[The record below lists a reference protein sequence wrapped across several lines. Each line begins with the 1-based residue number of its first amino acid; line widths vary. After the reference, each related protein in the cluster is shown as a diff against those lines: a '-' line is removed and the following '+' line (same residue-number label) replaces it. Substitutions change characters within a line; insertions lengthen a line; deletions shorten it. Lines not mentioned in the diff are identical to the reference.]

1 MRWSTVVPVSTREVG
16 KLHSMC
22 MSALPRHSERAHAY
36 LESQQYSRANPEIYA
51 SNAGVPPANDV
62 AHAEHDASSADPP
75 PANVLVQSGIN
86 GADAVAQIRV
96 PTSSLE
102 IVPSAS
108 NNGSAAKVRDDNLY
122 RTLDNLIRNHSETNS
137 DEVQTLLRRH
147 PNLDLNIDWTSEYW
161 VPGELPL
168 HLACLFREEQI
179 VEHLLAAGANPE
191 TFCGYGRNALQC
203 AAYHD
208 VLDLKILNW
217 LIERYKDIEAKKVYI
232 NLPDQDGG
240 LMATHYVA
248 ACPSRKLEG
257 FWALEGADWTLKNA
271 GGETPFDVAARH
283 GHWIITAQLA
293 RKQWGIKDVEFKT
306 DAYFGSYQWTQVNLQ
321 NTTYIRHFVRQIWN
335 PIHEESIRDRILRQH
350 ISPDFRLDRDPSNP
364 VGGNGRESICFSE
377 DLKVRVSNKLD
388 QVEFMSVAVCTVLN
402 EATLM
407 DRNRDQVLSRHQK
420 KLPRDRRILLTVPQL
435 WIWKIEKRVI
445 TAMQKP
451 IFYEFDRQVFD
462 TITTCEDEILNALAS
477 TVSPEARPMLSGNLL
492 AGILISECVSTLES
506 PSGLGLSESVFEIFA
521 MSIHELSA
529 KLREYTKPEAL
540 TKNNI
545 DRENAFVLQID
556 DVREELSMIQSVLDE
571 QEKVWR
577 HFIQAKFP
585 EFWSAPP
592 EGQFVIPSNL
602 DELTLGVVEI
612 LGRPQTQFA
621 RYRRQIANMDK
632 DAERVERHINL
643 LLCLKS
649 KHASLQEAHLTT
661 LMSAAVIGF
670 TIVTIIFT
678 PLAFLS
684 SLFALSTNQF
694 QNNQF
699 NSSLANGTPFY
710 HSSYIGKWMVTIE
723 LASFLITG
731 LAIGLALKFT
741 TNFSI
746 LEFIKHTGHR
756 AKQRFNGIKAW
767 STKETPQHTSNRQ
780 TTTIPARREEQPTV
794 QKPPSAVQAVAS
806 SNGSQPIWIRFRK
819 RPRKSPEEN
828 IESGNGP

>member
-1 MRWSTVVPVSTREVG
+1 MPLV
-16 KLHSMC
+16 L
-22 MSALPRHSERAHAY
+22 
-36 LESQQYSRANPEIYA
+36 
-51 SNAGVPPANDV
+51 
-62 AHAEHDASSADPP
+62 DPP
-75 PANVLVQSGIN
+75 PANALVQSGIN
-86 GADAVAQIRV
+86 GADAVAQIQV

-108 NNGSAAKVRDDNLY
+108 NNGSAAKVRNDDLCYILY
-122 RTLDNLIRNHSETNS
+122 KLIGSHSKNSS
-137 DEVQTLLRRH
+137 DEVQRFLGRH
-147 PNLDLNIDWTSEYW
+147 PNLDLNIVPTSKYGAPW
-161 VPGELPL
+161 ELPL
-168 HLACLFREEQI
+168 HVACLYRQEQS

-191 TFCGYGRNALQC
+191 AFCDYGRNALQC
-203 AAYHD
+203 AAYHS
-208 VLDLKILNW
+208 VLDREMLNW
-217 LIERYKDIEAKKVYI
+217 LTERYKNLEEKKDYI
-232 NLPDQDGG
+232 NLHDRNGD
-240 LMATHYVA
+240 LMATHHVA
-248 ACPSRKLEG
+248 ACSRRNLEG
-257 FWALEGADWTLKNA
+257 FWALEGADWTLKNV

-283 GHWIITAQLA
+283 GHWIITAELA
-293 RKQWGIKDVEFKT
+293 RKQWGIKDVDFKT
-306 DAYFGSYQWTQVNLQ
+306 DAYFGSCQWTQVNLQ
-321 NTTYIRHFVRQIWN
+321 NTAYIRHFVRQIWN
-335 PIHEESIRDRILRQH
+335 PIHEESLRDRILRQH
-350 ISPDFRLDRDPSNP
+350 ISFDFRLDRDPSNP

-388 QVEFMSVAVCTVLN
+388 KVEFMSVAIPYFSSAVTGTIERRKDWYQRVIQSYEFCSVSNFNHLGLQCTSTLDEYCHPTLD

-407 DRNRDQVLSRHQK
+407 DRNRDQVLSRHQT
-420 KLPRDRRILLTVPQL
+420 KLPRDQRILLTVPQL
-435 WIWKIEKRVI
+435 WIWTIDKRVI

-451 IFYEFDRQVFD
+451 TFDEFDRQDFN
-462 TITTCEDEILNALAS
+462 TINMYEDEIPKALAS
-477 TVSPEARPMLSGNLL
+477 TVSSDPRPMGNLI
-492 AGILISECVSTLES
+492 AGILISECVNKLAS
-506 PSGLGLSESVFEIFA
+506 PSRLGLSESIFNIFE

-545 DRENAFVLQID
+545 DSENAFVLQID

-585 EFWSAPP
+585 QFWSAPP

-602 DELTLGVVEI
+602 DELTLRVVET

-621 RYRRQIANMDK
+621 RYRRQIASMDK

-643 LLCLKS
+643 LLDLKS
-649 KHASLQEAHLTT
+649 KHASLHQAQLTT

-684 SLFALSTNQF
+684 SLFALSTNQS

-710 HSSYIGKWMVTIE
+710 HSSYVGKSMVTIE

-731 LAIGLALKFT
+731 LAICLALKFT

-756 AKQRFNGIKAW
+756 AKQQFIGIKAW
-767 STKETPQHTSNRQ
+767 PTKQTPQHTSNRQ
-780 TTTIPARREEQPTV
+780 TTTITARREEQPAV
-794 QKPPSAVQAVAS
+794 QKPSSAVQAAAS
-806 SNGSQPIWIRFRK
+806 SDGSQPIWNRFRK
-819 RPRKSPEEN
+819 RPRKSPEEHV
-828 IESGNGP
+828 ESGNGP